1 VTLTEFLCAA
11 MMQALQNMQQEQVP
25 SQSRRKPIKVLIPV
39 NLRKIFPSKTLR
51 NFALYTTPEIDPR
64 LGRYS
69 FEEICKAVH
78 HRMGLEVNAK
88 QMSMKI
94 AANVGSERIF
104 AVKIMPLFIKNIVM
118 KAVFNSVGERK
129 NCLSMSNLGAVKLPD
144 VMMPYVER
152 MDFILGIQ
160 ATAPNN
166 CGVLSFGDT
175 LYINFIRNIR
185 EADLEYHFH
194 CVLRDM
200 GLPVQVQTNCPD

>member
-1 VTLTEFLCAA
+1 
-11 MMQALQNMQQEQVP
+11 
-25 SQSRRKPIKVLIPV
+25 
-39 NLRKIFPSKTLR
+39 
-51 NFALYTTPEIDPR
+51 
-64 LGRYS
+64 
-69 FEEICKAVH
+69 
-78 HRMGLEVNAK
+78 
-88 QMSMKI
+88 
-94 AANVGSERIF
+94 
-104 AVKIMPLFIKNIVM
+104 MPLFIKNVVM
-118 KAVFNSVGERK
+118 KAIFDSVGEKK

-166 CGVLSFGDT
+166 CGVLSFGHT